1 MFGTVLKRIYDA
13 EVTAQPWP
21 HIVVTKIFTDDVYD
35 VILASLPKKHDMET
49 FNAHRSFYWL
59 VKDGEP
65 VNGVDLFWQM
75 LRAELFDNL
84 AACLEA
90 KFGIY
95 GRSIG
100 AELIHD
106 VPGYSIGPHTD
117 TTDKAI
123 TGLFYLPDTGKYVD
137 QGTVLYQCDT
147 PDPRGKGHKFS
158 DEYKPVTV
166 VPYAPN
172 TALFFPR
179 TDMSFHGVKRTP
191 VERWILAFDVFR

>member
-21 HIVVTKIFTDDVYD
+21 HIVVTQVFTDEVYD
-35 VILASLPKKHDMET
+35 AILANLPAKYDMET

-59 VKDGEP
+59 IK
-65 VNGVDLFWQM
+65 NGSPLNDVALFWQVM
-75 LRAELFDNL
+75 RAELFDNL
-84 AACLEA
+84 CACLEA
-90 KFGIY
+90 KFGLR
-95 GRSIG
+95 GGSIG

-123 TGLFYLPDTGKYVD
+123 TGLFYLPDTAKYVD
-137 QGTVLYQCDT
+137 QGTILYQCDS
-147 PDPRGKGHKFS
+147 PDPHGRGHRLS
-158 DEYKPVTV
+158 DAFRPVAV